1 MTYPI
6 ERRWHRVAIR
16 AAACALLVLVG
27 GGGLRKARAEGEQRV
42 LLMAPAEAELTARIL
57 GQTRDLGVT
66 LEVADGSPPAGR
78 EAASAAGRAH
88 KAAIVVW
95 PAAHGAAGLDL
106 HVLEVETGELRTR
119 RVSTPERETLASSTT
134 AEMAALV
141 VRSELSALLS
151 ELRAK
156 RESAPV
162 PSVNTREVA
171 APPSKIENQ
180 TPLSAPPS
188 PAIDEPGWRLLLAYR
203 PSRPFRS
210 TFAHALALG
219 LRRDLSGFAFGAT
232 TIASLPLTV
241 GRAGTEI
248 RLNRLQLR
256 LEGQKYWD
264 VRPDLRFALG
274 VAAGLSIDF
283 RSTRKVAE
291 DMVRT
296 GNATTFSGS
305 FGLLAQ
311 LDWLFSQRVGATLG
325 LGADAVPWRTKF
337 VYDDGAAGG
346 QVARLSW
353 LDIWGLVGFFT
364 RFGA

>member
-6 ERRWHRVAIR
+6 DRRWLRAAIR
-16 AAACALLVLVG
+16 AAVCALLVLLWG
-27 GGGLRKARAEGEQRV
+27 SDSRRAAAEDAQRV

-78 EAASAAGRAH
+78 EAAGAAGRAH

-95 PAAHGAAGLDL
+95 PEAHGAAGLDL
-106 HVLEVETGELRTR
+106 HVLEVDTGELRTR
-119 RVSTPERETLASSTT
+119 RVSTPEKETLASSTT

-151 ELRAK
+151 ELKAK
-156 RESAPV
+156 RENPPAPALKPNEPPPATKAVNQPTATPPPAPV
-162 PSVNTREVA
+162 DQPR
-171 APPSKIENQ
+171 
-180 TPLSAPPS
+180 
-188 PAIDEPGWRLLLAYR
+188 WRIQLAYR

-219 LRRDLSGFAFGAT
+219 LRRDLGGFALGASAVGSLPF
-232 TIASLPLTV
+232 TIA
-241 GRAGTEI
+241 RAGTEI

-256 LEGQKYWD
+256 LEAQKYWD
-264 VRPDLRFALG
+264 VRADLRFALG
-274 VAAGLSIDF
+274 IAAGVSVDF
-283 RSTRKVAE
+283 RSTRKVSEA
-291 DMVRT
+291 MVRT
-296 GNATTFSGS
+296 GDATTFSGS

-311 LDWLFSQRVGATLG
+311 LDWLFSERVGLAVG
-325 LGADAVPWRTKF
+325 LGADGVPWRTKF
-337 VYDDGAAGG
+337 VYTDGASGG

-353 LDIWGLVGFFT
+353 LDIWALVGFFT
-364 RFGA
+364 RFGV